1 MPLPKLIPTADQ
13 VPVQETAFS
22 VDALGRHLCST
33 WEEATANGGAPFSA
47 VVVGGGM
54 YGAYLAAKI
63 YRRHPGARV
72 LLLDAGRLLVAEHVQ
87 NLGDVG
93 LDIPGPIPPS
103 SDPGVARSLVWGL
116 PWRGNVE
123 FPGLAYCTGGKSL
136 YWGGWCPRLT
146 QSDLEHWPASTARYL
161 TDNYLFVESEIGV
174 RPSTDFIS
182 GALHEALDAR
192 LVAAAA
198 ATGHIETGIGRS
210 GVEEAPLAVQGES
223 PASGLF
229 SFDKYSSAPLL
240 FDAIREDIRS
250 SQVQD
255 ALRRLFLVPLAHVI
269 KVHASDGV
277 AHTVEVDVAGERHF
291 LDIAPG
297 CAVILAASAIES
309 TRLALHSFPSPLMG
323 RNLMAHVRSDFTF
336 RIRRSA
342 LPPVPAHVQTA
353 AMLVRGAAPGGRIH
367 LQVTAS
373 TSRTGADDLLFR
385 MIPDLDLLD
394 QQLANDDPE
403 WITVTMRGVGE
414 MHGDTTSVP
423 PAAGASWVDLSP
435 HESDEFGVPRAFAQ
449 IQLGERDAQTWRAM
463 DAAAVERRCG
473 WETTR
478 PRR

>member
-1 MPLPKLIPTADQ
+1 
-13 VPVQETAFS
+13 
-22 VDALGRHLCST
+22 
-33 WEEATANGGAPFSA
+33 
-47 VVVGGGM
+47 
-54 YGAYLAAKI
+54 
-63 YRRHPGARV
+63 
-72 LLLDAGRLLVAEHVQ
+72 
-87 NLGDVG
+87 
-93 LDIPGPIPPS
+93 
-103 SDPGVARSLVWGL
+103 
-116 PWRGNVE
+116 
-123 FPGLAYCTGGKSL
+123 
-136 YWGGWCPRLT
+136 
-146 QSDLEHWPASTARYL
+146 
-161 TDNYLFVESEIGV
+161 
-174 RPSTDFIS
+174 
-182 GALHEALDAR
+182 
-192 LVAAAA
+192 
-198 ATGHIETGIGRS
+198 
-210 GVEEAPLAVQGES
+210 
-223 PASGLF
+223 
-229 SFDKYSSAPLL
+229 
-240 FDAIREDIRS
+240 
-250 SQVQD
+250 
-255 ALRRLFLVPLAHVI
+255 VI

-277 AHTVEVDVAGERHF
+277 AHTVEVDVAGERHL
-291 LDIAPG
+291 LDVAPG